1 MFNSLA
7 TFLFG
12 AQATSEPSDNC
23 VENPVQQQNNKQPNE
38 DSCAVAAGDVIEVT
52 SSTPSVA
59 GNQRGN
65 VVQRS
70 SNGSGN
76 GSGKRSGAK
85 QRRAR
90 QRQQQKEQQKESQQ
104 APSITK
110 LLTPN
115 GESSLEEDFN
125 EDEWYIVEKEGEYQA
140 EYKQTGQ
147 LFNIIIILDGEEDS
161 LPRSDSEEEQLSVVE
176 SKPAASSGT
185 SPVPSGSSYRRR
197 QLHLQTHSLYS
208 GPRPHQHRNRL
219 TRTLNIRVPLTMSAL
234 SPPRIVP
241 ISDATSNG
249 HGNGGNGSGGDDSDN
264 SLTQSLYAPPSALSP
279 CNSESSDGSSTGHG
293 SVVQMEESWYVTP
306 PPCFTSIGPIN
317 MEASPFENL
326 LIEHPRLVIFVL
338 NTHGQV
344 HSQKIF
350 PKPRFSHTTTHHT
363 PHTQL
368 QTAHAQHCVY
378 LICHTNFPFFFLQHV
393 GLS

>member
-1 MFNSLA
+1 MCSA
-7 TFLFG
+7 
-12 AQATSEPSDNC
+12 
-23 VENPVQQQNNKQPNE
+23 
-38 DSCAVAAGDVIEVT
+38 
-52 SSTPSVA
+52 
-59 GNQRGN
+59 
-65 VVQRS
+65 
-70 SNGSGN
+70 
-76 GSGKRSGAK
+76 
-85 QRRAR
+85 
-90 QRQQQKEQQKESQQ
+90 
-104 APSITK
+104 
-110 LLTPN
+110 
-115 GESSLEEDFN
+115 
-125 EDEWYIVEKEGEYQA
+125 
-140 EYKQTGQ
+140 
-147 LFNIIIILDGEEDS
+147 DGEEDS

-176 SKPAASSGT
+176 SKPATSSGT
-185 SPVPSGSSYRRR
+185 SLAASGSSYRRR

-249 HGNGGNGSGGDDSDN
+249 NGNGGNGNGSSGGDDSDN

-279 CNSESSDGSSTGHG
+279 CNSESSDGSTGHG

-344 HSQKIF
+344 HS
-350 PKPRFSHTTTHHT
+350 PNPAPPSHYHT
-363 PHTQL
+363 PHT
-368 QTAHAQHCVY
+368 AHATANCAPTTLRILDMPY
-378 LICHTNFPFFFLQHV
+378 
-393 GLS
+393 